1 MISLLLICGKILERL
16 TFSKILELFADYE
29 SISSNQSGFKP
40 GDSCGNHFFFVLLTI
55 FINLAVTPSR
65 QELSF
70 LTYQKACNK
79 VWLESLLR
87 KLKQNGIS
95 VHLFNIATDFLSL
108 RKQNSFLNG
117 NQSTW
122 VNTETGFPQG
132 SILGPLFFLI
142 YINHLSDDL
151 LPNTKLFADDTS
163 LFCVMQNINSTTKD
177 FNNDI
182 SKISV

>member
-1 MISLLLICGKILERL
+1 M
-16 TFSKILELFADYE
+16 
-29 SISSNQSGFKP
+29 
-40 GDSCGNHFFFVLLTI
+40 
-55 FINLAVTPSR
+55 TPSR

-95 VHLFNIATDFLSL
+95 VHLFNIAADFLSL

-122 VNTETGFPQG
+122 VNTEAGFPQG

-142 YINHLSDDL
+142 YINNLSDDL

>member
-1 MISLLLICGKILERL
+1 M
-16 TFSKILELFADYE
+16 
-29 SISSNQSGFKP
+29 
-40 GDSCGNHFFFVLLTI
+40 
-55 FINLAVTPSR
+55 
-65 QELSF
+65 
-70 LTYQKACNK
+70 
-79 VWLESLLR
+79 
-87 KLKQNGIS
+87 KQDGIS

-108 RKQNSFLNG
+108 RKQKIFLNE
-117 NQSTW
+117 NQLTW
-122 VNTETGFPQG
+122 VNIEAGFPQG